1 MDKKIIAGSALA
13 GLFLAGGIVGTVSA
27 QTLAAQTGLTLEQ
40 AAEIALLEVP
50 GEIREVDLERE
61 DGMQIYEIEILSV
74 DGVEMEV
81 EIAADTGDVLE
92 IEAEGDDHDKD
103 DS

>member
-1 MDKKIIAGSALA
+1 MDKKLIAGSALA
-13 GLFLAGGIVGTVSA
+13 GLLLAGGIVGTVSA
-27 QTLAAQTGLTLEQ
+27 QTLAARTGLTLEQ

-50 GEIREVDLERE
+50 GEIMEVDLERE